1 MSSVQLNSNSIIK
14 FSRIKVPS
22 HIFISAHQ
30 FALRTPAMGQRITCG
45 VRDICTYKTSHDLDS
60 PGDKNDHYILRFWR
74 IMSFHQNMM
83 MDILA
88 LNQYL
93 NINILHNH
101 SLSPMLPMQIQ
112 YNISYYNSQ
121 LLTGS
126 TRKENDESFSIFIV
140 MNNSNRSR
148 LPTEWC
154 NMLVRR
160 NTTPKML

>member
-22 HIFISAHQ
+22 HKFISAHQ

-45 VRDICTYKTSHDLDS
+45 VWDICTYKTSYDLDS
-60 PGDKNDHYILRFWR
+60 PRDKNDHYVLRFWR

-93 NINILHNH
+93 NINIPHIH
-101 SLSPMLPMQIQ
+101 SLSQWSPCKFSI
-112 YNISYYNSQ
+112 ISPIIF
-121 LLTGS
+121 S
-126 TRKENDESFSIFIV
+126 TTDWFHTIRNAESFSIFIV
-140 MNNSNRSR
+140 MNNSNKSR